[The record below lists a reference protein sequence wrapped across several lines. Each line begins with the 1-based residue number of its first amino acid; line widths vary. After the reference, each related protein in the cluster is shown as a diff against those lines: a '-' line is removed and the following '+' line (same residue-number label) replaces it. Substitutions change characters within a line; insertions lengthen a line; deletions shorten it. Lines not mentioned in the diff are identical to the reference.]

1 MGLVPL
7 FSIPRISWVDIAGIK
22 YYKEGVVVLQ
32 SNLLP
37 VFGVI
42 IDIIVHQAQYHF
54 VCNVLHTE
62 CYNSHFHAYEVSKGS
77 TEYTICTHSELVDH
91 HVLSRYNLPTSP
103 SQFIPLKY
111 HIIEHIV

>member
-1 MGLVPL
+1 M
-7 FSIPRISWVDIAGIK
+7 
-22 YYKEGVVVLQ
+22 VVLQ

-62 CYNSHFHAYEVSKGS
+62 CYNSHFHAYQVSKGS

-91 HVLSRYNLPTSP
+91 LVLSRYNLPTSP

-111 HIIEHIV
+111 HIIEHIAIVFGSNFACISVQAHALFQ